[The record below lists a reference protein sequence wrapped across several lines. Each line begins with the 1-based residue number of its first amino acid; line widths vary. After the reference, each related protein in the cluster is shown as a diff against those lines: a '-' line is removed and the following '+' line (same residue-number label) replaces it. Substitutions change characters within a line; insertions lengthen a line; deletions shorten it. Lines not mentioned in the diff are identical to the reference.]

1 MVTLRKQIP
10 EKSLFILESLSYIYK
25 VTKQP
30 TMKNRHAQAISNAL
44 KATDIPCTL
53 IVTKNSVDLPFIF
66 ITLGAFWPSDLVHR
80 IYNAIG
86 NTAPRNSYRMCAEV
100 DMPAKERF
108 ESVRINGGRKD
119 YWPRF

>member
-1 MVTLRKQIP
+1 
-10 EKSLFILESLSYIYK
+10 
-25 VTKQP
+25 
-30 TMKNRHAQAISNAL
+30 MKNRHAQAISNAL

-53 IVTKNSVDLPFIF
+53 IVTKNSVD

-86 NTAPRNSYRMCAEV
+86 NTAPRNSYCMCAEV

-119 YWPRF
+119 YWPF